1 MICVYKKVFLKQD
14 RNELEKTIV
23 YMVDMS
29 PLPMS
34 CSIVM
39 KIATPNDPRYSAW
52 SHHLWWL
59 LIANQRMLWNV
70 SHTAAGFLEVPEPVY
85 KEGASWLRHWSS
97 REVGALRFLKLRRK
111 TETSMP
117 RLPLLLLLLWG
128 AASHGF
134 PAATSET
141 QEQDVEMVQ
150 VNAEF
155 HMPKMQKPYLC
166 FPTI

>member
-1 MICVYKKVFLKQD
+1 M
-14 RNELEKTIV
+14 
-23 YMVDMS
+23 
-29 PLPMS
+29 
-34 CSIVM
+34 
-39 KIATPNDPRYSAW
+39 
-52 SHHLWWL
+52 
-59 LIANQRMLWNV
+59 

-85 KEGASWLRHWSS
+85 KEGASWLRHRSS

-117 RLPLLLLLLWG
+117 RLPLLLLLLWSAG
-128 AASHGF
+128 SHGF

-141 QEQDVEMVQ
+141 QEQDVETVQ